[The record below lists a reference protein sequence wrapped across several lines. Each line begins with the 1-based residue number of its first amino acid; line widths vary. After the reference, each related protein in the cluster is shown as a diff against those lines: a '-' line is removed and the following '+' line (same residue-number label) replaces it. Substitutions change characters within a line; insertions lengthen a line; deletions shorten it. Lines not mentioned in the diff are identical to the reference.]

1 MGSLGGG
8 GWRSSCP
15 VSARRFLIGMSAA
28 WLGLFVLWPLAI
40 VLRIALAEPRLSQ
53 PPYSPLLARGADG
66 DLQFLLGLQNFS
78 LLLEEPLYL
87 DAWANAIGLAGAA
100 SLLCLVLAYPMA
112 AAIVACQPN
121 RRRLLLGL
129 VILPFW
135 TSFLLRVYAFIG
147 LLGPHGH
154 LNQVLLSIGIIEAP
168 LAILHTPRAVL
179 IGMVYTYLPFMLLP
193 LYASLEKRD
202 PVLLEAARDLGASPL
217 QTFLKVSL
225 PLSLPGIQ
233 AGLLLVFVPALGEF
247 VIPDLL
253 GGPGTP
259 MIGHVLWTE
268 FFANRAWPVA
278 AALAVSLLL
287 ALLAVFLL
295 LRVLTRSSHSE

>member
-1 MGSLGGG
+1 MN
-8 GWRSSCP
+8 P
-15 VSARRFLIGMSAA
+15 RRLLIGISAT
-28 WLGLFVLWPLAI
+28 WLGLFLLWPLAI
-40 VLRIALAEPRLSQ
+40 VLRIALAEPRLAQ
-53 PPYSPLLARGADG
+53 PPYSPLFERGVDG
-66 DLQFLLGLQNFS
+66 ALDISLGWQNFA
-78 LLLEEPLYL
+78 LLLEEPLYIA
-87 DAWANAIGLAGAA
+87 AWSNALAMAGTA
-100 SLLCLVLAYPMA
+100 SLLCLILAYPMA
-112 AAIVACQPN
+112 AAIAACQPA

-147 LLGPHGH
+147 LLGPHGP
-154 LNQVLLSIGIIEAP
+154 LNQLLIGLGIIDMP

-179 IGMVYTYLPFMLLP
+179 IGMVYTYLPFMLMP
-193 LYASLEKRD
+193 IYASLEKRD
-202 PVLLEAARDLGASPL
+202 PVLLEAAQDLGASPL
-217 QTFLKVSL
+217 QSFLRVTL

-278 AALAVSLLL
+278 AALATSLLL
-287 ALLAVFLL
+287 VLAAMFLALK
-295 LRVLTRSSHSE
+295 VLTRGSESR

>member
-1 MGSLGGG
+1 
-8 GWRSSCP
+8 
-15 VSARRFLIGMSAA
+15 VNARRLLIGLSAA
-28 WLGLFVLWPLAI
+28 WLGLFLLWPLAI
-40 VLRIALAEPRLSQ
+40 VLRIALAEPRIAQ
-53 PPYSPLLARGADG
+53 PPYSPLLERGADG
-66 DLQFLLGLQNFS
+66 GWQILLGFQNFA
-78 LLLEEPLYL
+78 LLFEEPLYL
-87 DAWANAIGLAGAA
+87 EAWANAIGLAGAA
-100 SLLCLVLAYPMA
+100 SLLCLLLAYPMA
-112 AAIVACQPN
+112 AAIAACRPAL
-121 RRRLLLGL
+121 RRLLLAL
-129 VILPFW
+129 IILPFW

-154 LNQVLLSIGIIEAP
+154 LNHLLLYFGLIDEP

-179 IGMVYTYLPFMLLP
+179 IGMVYTYLPFMLMP
-193 LYASLEKRD
+193 IYASLEKRD

-217 QTFLKVSL
+217 QTFLKVTL
-225 PLSLPGIQ
+225 PLSTPGIQ
-233 AGLLLVFVPALGEF
+233 AGILLVFVPALGEF

-287 ALLAVFLL
+287 ASLAVFLAL
-295 LRVLTRSSHSE
+295 KRLTRGADTRQP

>member
-1 MGSLGGG
+1 MNT
-8 GWRSSCP
+8 
-15 VSARRFLIGMSAA
+15 RRILIGLSAT
-28 WLGLFVLWPLAI
+28 WLGLFLLWPLAI
-40 VLRIALAEPRLSQ
+40 VLRIALAEPRLAQ
-53 PPYSPLLARGADG
+53 PPYSPLLGRGVDG
-66 DLQFLLGLQNFS
+66 EIQISLGLQNFA
-78 LLLEEPLYL
+78 LLFQEPLYFE
-87 DAWANAIGLAGAA
+87 AWGNALGLAGAA
-100 SLLCLVLAYPMA
+100 SVLCLLLAYPMA
-112 AAIVACQPN
+112 AAIVACRPA
-121 RRRLLLGL
+121 RRRLFLAL

-147 LLGPHGH
+147 LLGTHGH
-154 LNQVLLSIGIIEAP
+154 LNQLLLDLGIIDDP

-179 IGMVYTYLPFMLLP
+179 IGMVYTYLPFMLMP
-193 LYASLEKRD
+193 IYASLEKRD

-217 QTFLKVSL
+217 QTFLKVTL

-233 AGLLLVFVPALGEF
+233 AGLLLVFIPALGEF

-253 GGPGTP
+253 GGPETP

-287 ALLAVFLL
+287 ALLTVFLL
-295 LRVLTRSSHSE
+295 LKVSSRGSPAR